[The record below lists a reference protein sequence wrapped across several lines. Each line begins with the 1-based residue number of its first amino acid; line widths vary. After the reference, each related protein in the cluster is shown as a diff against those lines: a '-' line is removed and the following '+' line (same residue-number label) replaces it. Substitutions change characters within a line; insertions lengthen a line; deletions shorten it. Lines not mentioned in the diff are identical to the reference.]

1 MNFMYQLK
9 GMAGG
14 LSLLLLPLLLLLR
27 LLRLVHLF
35 MTPCR
40 SPDEF
45 AYSRKGMRK
54 NTCHFCNTSAHVK
67 FVLNSYCC
75 RYECILIAVLALVP
89 GDAVLALLHSLFYV
103 FLVPRSLKFTCHDLG
118 LHFGFENGS
127 K

>member
-1 MNFMYQLK
+1 
-9 GMAGG
+9 MAGG
-14 LSLLLLPLLLLLR
+14 LALLLLPLLLLPLLLR
-27 LLRLVHLF
+27 LPLLRLVYLF

-75 RYECILIAVLALVP
+75 GHECIVL
-89 GDAVLALLHSLFYV
+89 AVLALLPSPFYV
-103 FLVPRSLKFTCHDLG
+103 FLVLRSLKFTCHDLG

>member
-1 MNFMYQLK
+1 
-9 GMAGG
+9 MAGG
-14 LSLLLLPLLLLLR
+14 LPLLLLLPLI
-27 LLRLVHLF
+27 LLPLLHFF

-40 SPDEF
+40 SPDDF

-67 FVLNSYCC
+67 FVLNSCC
-75 RYECILIAVLALVP
+75 CQHECIVL
-89 GDAVLALLHSLFYV
+89 AVLALLPSPFYV
-103 FLVPRSLKFTCHDLG
+103 FLVLRSLKFTCHDLG